1 MRALALTEEEKKA
14 IEQYTTI
21 HHTQINS
28 FLDFDMDLN
37 YQFQQNGWEVSFTK
51 ERLEEKMEEMIN
63 LYAAIYKSSYGKQTE
78 KICYRGT
85 TLNEIKKLQEG
96 STYDRFLSTSSDAY
110 ISKRFAIVDLGNG
123 VYMKLELSPG
133 TPYMEIMPSEHK
145 GNEKEILIAPF
156 AKIDRVTALSKE
168 NGVAKYDIKLSKP
181 EYTLLSKEAE
191 QNVEQEVITQ
201 ADQVSE
207 WIQENHTLKGK
218 LESLYRQRER
228 ALQESSRDPRMQE
241 DVRLMTQD
249 IHQYQEERNQIQE
262 KANAWKQ
269 HFHQLIQSKMKSKAL
284 EIDRNVEMEQ
294 EIKEGKLP
302 PVEVHTDVQDLN
314 SYIDN
319 KKREQEIVST
329 ELLGKKQ
336 EQLESLVNITID
348 GTDKATETVSKFH
361 GQQIR
366 NMAIASHMGVTQ
378 GSMENVQPLQQDIAQ
393 IKKQLEEIQQWVN
406 EMEVEEKVE
415 RKEFDTLKKQL
426 DEGHLFVSQCYSVLQ
441 DTIISVDSRSQ
452 EEMQQL
458 KDRIGEKVQT
468 VVTGKRVTKLQQERN
483 KVVSQ
488 KDSLL
493 SKLSSRKSIK
503 ESKLENL
510 DLKITWQR
518 EQKNRESQTSITHL
532 VGELELFE
540 RESSS
545 QDAQEV
551 TELKH
556 KILSDFKINQTEK
569 IVWMQQRLGEVAS
582 YEIENKT
589 EMLQKLEAQNQL
601 LQTRIQESRKQKQL
615 GTQLSSMTH
624 SYSSITELERKYD
637 KILQKEEPVT
647 EKTPKLRSFGQEEP
661 EVI

>member
-28 FLDFDMDLN
+28 FLDFDMDRN

-63 LYAAIYKSSYGKQTE
+63 LYAAIYKSSYGKQTQ

-133 TPYMEIMPSEHK
+133 TPYMEIKPSEHK

-191 QNVEQEVITQ
+191 QKVEQEVITK

-207 WIQENHTLKGK
+207 WIQKNHVLEGR

-284 EIDRNVEMEQ
+284 EIDRNVEIEK
-294 EIKEGKLP
+294 EIKEGKFP

-314 SYIDN
+314 SYIEN
-319 KKREQEIVST
+319 KKREQEFVST
-329 ELLGKKQ
+329 EPLGKKQ
-336 EQLESLVNITID
+336 EQLEALVHTTMER
-348 GTDKATETVSKFH
+348 TDKATEAIHAFH

-366 NMAIASHMGVTQ
+366 RSAIASHMGVTEERI
-378 GSMENVQPLQQDIAQ
+378 ENVQPLQQDIAQ
-393 IKKQLEEIQQWVN
+393 VKQQIEEVQQWVN
-406 EMEVEEKVE
+406 EIEIGEEVE
-415 RKEFDTLKKQL
+415 RKEYEALKTQL
-426 DEGHLFVSQCYSVLQ
+426 DEGYLFVSQCYSALQ

-458 KDRIGEKVQT
+458 KNRIGEKVQT
-468 VVTGKRVTKLQQERN
+468 LVTGKRVTKLQQERN

-493 SKLSSRKSIK
+493 SKLSSRKSMK
-503 ESKLENL
+503 EAKLENV
-510 DLKITWQR
+510 DLKIAWQR

-545 QDAQEV
+545 QEV

-589 EMLQKLEAQNQL
+589 EMLQKLETQNQL
-601 LQTRIQESRKQKQL
+601 LQTRIQECRKQKQL

-624 SYSSITELERKYD
+624 SYSSITELEQKYD

-647 EKTPKLRSFGQEEP
+647 EKTSKLRSFGQEEP